1 MPFFGTPQRLN
12 VRPSGTATRNT
23 RNTQKNKTKKYLG
36 THTRRPCGG
45 YWVAPRLLR
54 IGRNERN
61 TTGTQQNTGYRH
73 LTVIYSSFYRHFIV
87 IYATQYHPF
96 LILILQ
102 HVKTGHRHTIPH
114 ENATQYHPFL
124 KPVPAPQRGQIFTK
138 LNYFSF
144 VSGYENKNRTY
155 YNALSLPCITVRRG
169 CPVPPPQCPFLLSCF
184 SSTCI
189 LFRPFRFPCACML
202 SNPRFGIHRTL
213 Q

>member
-1 MPFFGTPQRLN
+1 MPFFGTPQRPN
-12 VRPSGTATRNT
+12 VRPLRNSHP
-23 RNTQKNKTKKYLG
+23 QHPQHKKNKTKKYLG

-61 TTGTQQNTGYRH
+61 TTGTQQNTGNRY
-73 LTVIYSSFYRHFIV
+73 LTVIYSSFYRHLC
-87 IYATQYHPF
+87 HP
-96 LILILQ
+96 
-102 HVKTGHRHTIPH
+102 IPH
-114 ENATQYHPFL
+114 VFKTRSDTSTG
-124 KPVPAPQRGQIFTK
+124 VIFTK

-155 YNALSLPCITVRRG
+155 YNALSLPCIIVRRG

-189 LFRPFRFPCACML
+189 LFRLCRFPCVYM
-202 SNPRFGIHRTL
+202 
-213 Q
+213 